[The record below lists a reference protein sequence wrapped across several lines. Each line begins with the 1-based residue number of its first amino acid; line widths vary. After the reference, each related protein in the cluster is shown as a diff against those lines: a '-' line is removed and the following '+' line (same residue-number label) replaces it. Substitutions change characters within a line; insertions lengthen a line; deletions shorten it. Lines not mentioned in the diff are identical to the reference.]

1 MPAAVSDVWTV
12 ADHLAGKSTAV
23 VALYQAFI
31 EVVEQCG
38 PFTYSPTKTSITLKG
53 QRRGFAGVT
62 LKRQWISG
70 YLDLQREVTDDRIL
84 NVAPYTKRLFVHHFR
99 ISSVDQIDQQF
110 SGWMREAYA
119 VGAGAHMRPAGG

>member
-12 ADHLAGKSTAV
+12 ADHLAGKSTEV

-31 EVVEQCG
+31 AVVEQCG
-38 PFTYSPTKTSITLKG
+38 PFSYSPTKTAITLKG

-84 NVAPYTKRLFVHHFR
+84 DVAPYTKRLFVHHFR
-99 ISSVDQIDQQF
+99 ISSIDQIDEQF
-110 SGWMREAYA
+110 CGWAQEAYA
-119 VGAGAHMRPAGG
+119 VGDGAHMRSAGG